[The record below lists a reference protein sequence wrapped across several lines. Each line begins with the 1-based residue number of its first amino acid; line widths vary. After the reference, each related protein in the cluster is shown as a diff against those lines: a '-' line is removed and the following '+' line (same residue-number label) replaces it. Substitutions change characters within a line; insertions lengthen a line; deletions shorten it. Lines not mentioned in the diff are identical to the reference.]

1 MTLLAKAW
9 QDVKFGARYLWKRPN
24 YSFTALT
31 TLVLTV
37 AAVTTMFT
45 IVRHV
50 LLQPLPAPR
59 PGELVSVEIRD
70 TQTGNAE
77 RSESISFATFLDWQ
91 AAQPADAELAWA
103 VVESSVLT
111 ESDVGVY
118 SAGHFVSHNFLRT
131 IGVEP
136 VMGRGFSAEDAGAPV
151 VAISY
156 DMWQQ
161 DLAGDDKIVGRTISI
176 DKLPFTVV
184 GVMPHG
190 YLEFL
195 EPRLRY
201 WRPVDDFGRGG
212 TVIGR
217 LPADFTRGYSE
228 RFAGLL
234 TRMLQRE
241 AGEFEARLIPL
252 QERLVA
258 STKSNLWLLMAGV
271 SALFLVAILN
281 LTNLTFAH
289 FHNRAHELT
298 MRASLGATRG
308 RLVMQLLAENL
319 IVGAT
324 AAAISIFAATGML
337 ELALLTLPQSFPR
350 RSEISLDSSIWG
362 FALLVA
368 VASSAL
374 ITLLPSIRI
383 ANPARLVEQLK
394 QGGGRLAGSF
404 GFTGLRR
411 QLIAVQVGLALALLV
426 AVGLLLRSYTKLLDQ
441 QIGFEPERVV
451 SGHIWRPEGFSNQ
464 DTSAAFDR
472 VLAEIEGLPE
482 VSLVAAGSTIP
493 MGPIATRVDPTIGF
507 TYRSQLPLRAGE
519 ETRVA
524 LRTVTDDFF
533 RVLDVPLR
541 AGRFF
546 DGREKTSGNRTLL
559 VNEAMANAVWPGQS
573 AIGQEL
579 VLQRAAGDTPYTIVG
594 VVANY
599 RFESLDS
606 EPKPEVFLSMSQDV
620 FGGATFIAKIRS
632 DNAAATL
639 QTIRSVASRLDNSM
653 PMIELHMMDSLVRD
667 SVDDRESVLVI
678 LLGFGL
684 FATLLA
690 GLGIYG
696 LTSYLIGLQTRE
708 IAIRIALGAGL
719 TSIKAWVIRGAL
731 IPAAAGVL
739 LGLIV
744 TIPAARLLSS
754 YLFGVEAW
762 DWQAY
767 AGALLV
773 VSLVAVCAPLGPATR
788 AARVRPTSALRAE

>member
-1 MTLLAKAW
+1 MTVLAKAW
-9 QDVKFGARYLWKRPN
+9 QDITFGARYLWKRPN
-24 YSFTALT
+24 YSFTALA

-59 PGELVSVEIRD
+59 PGDLVSVEVRH

-103 VVESSVLT
+103 VIESSVLT

-118 SAGHFVSHNFLRT
+118 SAAHFVSHNFLRM

-136 VMGRGFSAEDAGAPV
+136 VMGRWFSAEDAGAPV

-161 DLAGDDKIVGRTISI
+161 DLDGDDKIVGRTISI

-184 GVMPHG
+184 GVMPPG
-190 YLEFL
+190 YLKFL

-212 TVIGR
+212 SVIGR
-217 LPADFTRGYSE
+217 LPADYTPGYSE
-228 RFAGLL
+228 QFAGLL

-289 FHNRAHELT
+289 FHSRAHELT
-298 MRASLGATRG
+298 MRATLGATRG
-308 RLVMQLLAENL
+308 RLVTQLLAENL

-324 AAAISIFAATGML
+324 AAAISIFAAAGIL
-337 ELALLTLPQSFPR
+337 QLALLTLPQSFPR
-350 RSEISLDSSIWG
+350 RSEISLDASIWG

-383 ANPARLVEQLK
+383 ANPAQLIEHLK
-394 QGGGRLAGSF
+394 QGGGRLVGSF
-404 GFTGLRR
+404 GSTGLRR

-426 AVGLLLRSYTKLLDQ
+426 VVGLLLRSYMNLLDQ
-441 QIGFEPERVV
+441 QIGFKPERVV

-507 TYRSQLPLRAGE
+507 TYQGQLPLREGE

-524 LRTVTDDFF
+524 LRTVTDEFF
-533 RVLDVPLR
+533 RVLDVPLL

-546 DGREKTSGNRTLL
+546 DGREKISGNRTLL
-559 VNEAMANAVWPGQS
+559 VNEAMANAVWPGQD

-579 VLQRAAGDTPYTIVG
+579 VLQRAAGGTPYTIVG

-599 RFESLDS
+599 RFESLYSD
-606 EPKPEVFLSMSQDV
+606 PKPEVFLSMSQDV
-620 FGGATFIAKIRS
+620 FGGATFIAKIHS
-632 DNAAATL
+632 DNTAATL
-639 QTIRSVASRLDNSM
+639 QTIRSIASRLDNSM
-653 PMIELHMMDSLVRD
+653 PMIELHMMDSLVRA

-719 TSIKAWVIRGAL
+719 MSIKAWVIRGAL

-773 VSLVAVCAPLGPATR
+773 VSLVAVCAPLGPAIR